1 MLLAE
6 LVAAQD
12 GLLTRRQA
20 LDAGLTDGALRHAL
34 RPAGPWRRL
43 APGVYVTVTGELTAR
58 QRVRAALL
66 HAGPGGVLSG
76 ADACRAHGLRYVPAL
91 EPPLVLVPHHVRA
104 ASNHLVTVRRLTTAP
119 PSRCIDGL
127 PVAPVER
134 AVLDCALAMHSL
146 QDVRALVCESVQ
158 RRRTTALRLADA
170 LRSTR
175 RNGSALARIA
185 VLDVLEGCHSAP
197 ECELRDLVRSS
208 RVLPEPR
215 WNRPLPGVPGLTP
228 DGWWE
233 EAHLVLEV
241 DSTEHHA
248 FGTAPERT
256 QRRASRAVAAGWR
269 VMPIS
274 PRRIRTDPASLLR
287 EIEAA
292 YLAGLA

>member
-1 MLLAE
+1 VLPAE
-6 LVAAQD
+6 LLVAQD

-34 RPAGPWRRL
+34 RPDGPWRRL

-66 HAGPGGVLSG
+66 HAGPEGVLSG
-76 ADACRAHGLRYVPAL
+76 VYACRAHGLRYVPDL
-91 EPPLVLVPHHVRA
+91 EPPLVLLPPTARVGSTDLVR
-104 ASNHLVTVRRLTTAP
+104 VRRLTSPP
-119 PSRCIDGL
+119 PSRCIEGL

-170 LRSTR
+170 LRSAR

-185 VLDVLEGCHSAP
+185 VLDVLAGCHSAP

-208 RVLPEPR
+208 RVLPEPH
-215 WNRPLPGVPGLTP
+215 WNTPLPGVPGVVP
-228 DGWWE
+228 DGWWK
-233 EAHLVLEV
+233 EARLVVEV

-256 QRRASRAVAAGWR
+256 QRRTSKAVAAGWR

-287 EIEAA
+287 EIETA
-292 YLAGLA
+292 YLAGLP